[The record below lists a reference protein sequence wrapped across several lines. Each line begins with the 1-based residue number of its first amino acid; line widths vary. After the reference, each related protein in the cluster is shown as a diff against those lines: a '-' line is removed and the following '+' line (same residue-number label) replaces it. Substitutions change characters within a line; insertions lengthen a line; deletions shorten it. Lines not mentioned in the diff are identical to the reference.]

1 MHDSSFARE
10 IATYVALALA
20 TVGIAQPATAQS
32 GLEMPTFDQS
42 GGMAATERFPV
53 TIGGLREKELSSIEA
68 LVKKY
73 REVEKFIPGG
83 GSLGKLEF
91 VKRDMGEGVPDKSV
105 PIGIDPRVAAVSRE
119 QFETAQKLHDYVGRI
134 SAAMA
139 EGNDGSAKDTYQELA
154 RFVETERNTLYG
166 NFESYQQMSEVL
178 GAYSEGRGAG
188 SFAVGGGAVIFV
200 IIEIYVS

>member
-1 MHDSSFARE
+1 MHDSAFARE

-20 TVGIAQPATAQS
+20 IVGTAQSATAQS
-32 GLEMPTFDQS
+32 GLELPTFDPS
-42 GGMAATERFPV
+42 GEMAATEQFPV
-53 TIGGLREKELSSIEA
+53 TIGGLRDKELSSIET
-68 LVKKY
+68 LVQKY

-91 VKRDMGEGVPDKSV
+91 VKRDMGEGVWDDAV

-119 QFETAQKLHDYVGRI
+119 QFETAQKVHDYVDRI

-139 EGNDGSAKDTYQELA
+139 EGNDGSAKETYQELA
-154 RFVETERNTLYG
+154 RFVEAERTALYG

-178 GAYSEGRGAG
+178 GAYSEGRGADTL
-188 SFAVGGGAVIFV
+188 AVGGGAIIFV